1 MITLL
6 TGENSFEINREI
18 ERIITVFD
26 GQVERIDGS
35 ELELRQI
42 PDLLMGSSLFAEK
55 RLVIIKNL
63 SENKSV
69 WTDFGT
75 WLERLSDDIELVLV
89 EPKPDK
95 RTKTFKEL
103 QKVAEVRELKP
114 WGERDVRIAEEWASV
129 QAKEMGFE
137 LSAGLAGKLVE
148 RTGVDQWRV
157 FHGLE
162 KLSVLDEVT
171 SEIIEEV
178 IDPNPIENIFQLF
191 ETALKGDGAEV
202 RTMLQTLELTE
213 DPYQLFGL
221 LSGQAFQLAAL
232 SVADKPSNE
241 VAKDIGA
248 HPFVVSK
255 LSSYAKKLGKSGAK
269 KIVAAFADA
278 DAGMK
283 TTATDP
289 WLRIEQALFK
299 VTVSIQ

>member
-18 ERIITVFD
+18 ERIIAVFD

>member
-18 ERIITVFD
+18 ERIIAVFD

-103 QKVAEVRELKP
+103 QKLAEVRELKP

-299 VTVSIQ
+299 VTVLIQ